1 MCAVRRGI
9 DERDYRD
16 LTGIDGCCARA
27 HRLAMRSTRQR
38 CPEAAFSSLASGWGK
53 GILSA
58 LANTLIEGKI
68 GLKTIVPKHR

>member
-16 LTGIDGCCARA
+16 LTGIDGCCARP
-27 HRLAMRSTRQR
+27 STG
-38 CPEAAFSSLASGWGK
+38 AAQKPPSHLLASGLGK

-58 LANTLIEGKI
+58 LANTLRGRKI
-68 GLKTIVPKHR
+68 GLKTIGPKHR